1 MGESWIATVQRVYK
15 EKHSKDKNYKYKQAM
30 VDAKKVYKSSGSSGT
45 SSTSSMSMS
54 ESSGSSSCSSSKKSK
69 RHHKKSAK
77 KSKKMMSKKGGRKG
91 RKTRKMRGGKGV
103 GLLQGSEPEVVKSNP
118 NDAANL
124 AENP

>member
-54 ESSGSSSCSSSKKSK
+54 ESSGSSSSSSSSRKSK
-69 RHHKKSAK
+69 RHHKKSASK
-77 KSKKMMSKKGGRKG
+77 KS
-91 RKTRKMRGGKGV
+91 
-103 GLLQGSEPEVVKSNP
+103 